1 MWLCRVRIY
10 YERSCDYRNI
20 HLETAIVETPTADY
34 ILVALDS
41 SPHSQAALAAAT
53 ELAASLHL
61 ELRGLY
67 VEDVNLLH
75 LYGLP
80 FGLEFGAFTARPR
93 RLESSQLEREF
104 RLQATLL
111 RKSMADVAGQRR
123 VTWSF
128 QVVRGGV
135 ADQLLAAGAT
145 ARWVTLG
152 RVGRTPG
159 KRTGSTAQAVA
170 RNTQR
175 PVLIQSTRRKMAG
188 PFVVVHTGTAAAD
201 HALAL
206 AAELAVQHES
216 VLNILLYGDP
226 ERTVI
231 DLQQLPA
238 LPAEVH
244 VHAVAELRDL
254 LANLH
259 AADGTV
265 VLPVDAARWLE
276 ETRGDGD
283 CDAVEEELL
292 NVQKSYAPELEGHP
306 PGTFTVSLTQM
317 PGTLRSFVWQKFL
330 LEKASGD
337 ERKVWVAVNEHGV
350 A

>member
-1 MWLCRVRIY
+1 M
-10 YERSCDYRNI
+10 
-20 HLETAIVETPTADY
+20 
-34 ILVALDS
+34 
-41 SPHSQAALAAAT
+41 
-53 ELAASLHL
+53 
-61 ELRGLY
+61 
-67 VEDVNLLH
+67 EDVNLLH

-80 FGLEFGAFTARPR
+80 FGMEFGCLYGPSPTHWNLPNWSASFASRPR
-93 RLESSQLEREF
+93 
-104 RLQATLL
+104 LL

-145 ARWVTLG
+145 ARWVSLG

-216 VLNILLYGDP
+216 VLNILLFGDP

-276 ETRGDGD
+276 ET
-283 CDAVEEELL
+283 A
-292 NVQKSYAPELEGHP
+292 A
-306 PGTFTVSLTQM
+306 TVIVT
-317 PGTLRSFVWQKFL
+317 P
-330 LEKASGD
+330 
-337 ERKVWVAVNEHGV
+337 
-350 A
+350 